1 MTIPGYQ
8 FRDYLQF
15 LQRKNVTIML
25 LKILTHSMAGS
36 VTFCF
41 DVFFVKWFQ
50 HVSSVIIRF

>member
-41 DVFFVKWFQ
+41 DVFLLNG
-50 HVSSVIIRF
+50 SSTCHQ